1 MAVGRRSLEDLR
13 EKVGVSGIIYVGN
26 HGLEIENPVGRH
38 NDNWSLWFK
47 DWLHS
52 RYYTKRASKTGAEDK
67 VFAEGVVFYNLK
79 RKAASQSWMAK
90 LRRDMFDWFY
100 SDKIAIVD
108 YDKAGR
114 DVTEDQE
121 KFE

>member
-100 SDKIAIVD
+100 
-108 YDKAGR
+108 
-114 DVTEDQE
+114 
-121 KFE
+121 

>member
-1 MAVGRRSLEDLR
+1 
-13 EKVGVSGIIYVGN
+13 
-26 HGLEIENPVGRH
+26 
-38 NDNWSLWFK
+38 
-47 DWLHS
+47 
-52 RYYTKRASKTGAEDK
+52 

-79 RKAASQSWMAK
+79 RKTASQSWMAK

>member
-1 MAVGRRSLEDLR
+1 
-13 EKVGVSGIIYVGN
+13 
-26 HGLEIENPVGRH
+26 LEIENPVGRH

>member
-1 MAVGRRSLEDLR
+1 M
-13 EKVGVSGIIYVGN
+13 
-26 HGLEIENPVGRH
+26 
-38 NDNWSLWFK
+38 
-47 DWLHS
+47 
-52 RYYTKRASKTGAEDK
+52 
-67 VFAEGVVFYNLK
+67 FAEGVVFYNLK

-100 SDKIAIVD
+100 SDKIAILD

>member
-1 MAVGRRSLEDLR
+1 
-13 EKVGVSGIIYVGN
+13 
-26 HGLEIENPVGRH
+26 
-38 NDNWSLWFK
+38 
-47 DWLHS
+47 
-52 RYYTKRASKTGAEDK
+52 
-67 VFAEGVVFYNLK
+67 VVFYNPK

-100 SDKIAIVD
+100 SDKIAILD

>member
-1 MAVGRRSLEDLR
+1 MIEQPRRGRR
-13 EKVGVSGIIYVGN
+13 G
-26 HGLEIENPVGRH
+26 
-38 NDNWSLWFK
+38 
-47 DWLHS
+47 HS
-52 RYYTKRASKTGAEDK
+52 AFRTTVPFPFRYYTKRASKTGAEDK

-79 RKAASQSWMAK
+79 RKAASQSWMVK

-100 SDKIAIVD
+100 SDKIAILG